1 MAFYRIGKASV
12 AAATGASYAT
22 VRGTTTVGAEILGY
36 GWFCNAATASSVEA
50 ARPANTPV
58 ATTSSVLNA
67 INPDSDPASVV
78 NFDTA
83 WSTAPTTPTVI
94 FDLITLPATIGAGY
108 VWGPVPI
115 GMGIRLAKGA
125 GSTQWVVFWNFGA
138 GTGSVLNSSV
148 FDAE

>member
-12 AAATGASYAT
+12 AAAAGASYAT
-22 VRGTTTVGAEILGY
+22 VRGATTVGAEVLSYGY
-36 GWFCNAATASSVEA
+36 FCNAATASSVQA

-58 ATTSSVLNA
+58 ATTSSLLNA
-67 INPDSDPASVV
+67 INPDADPASVV

-108 VWGPVPI
+108 LYGPVPV
-115 GMGIRLAKGA
+115 GHGIRLSKTAGA
-125 GSTQWVVFWNFGA
+125 TQWLVLWNFGA
-138 GTGSVLNSSV
+138 GTGSVLNCSV
-148 FDAE
+148 MDSE